1 VVGGRI
7 ALRVGFGF
15 DNPAAQTDPEELA
28 DDNFADEKAGEGD
41 RICGEF
47 GATEAADGNGGFASE
62 AVRKSNLTPDLAV
75 PARLA

>member
-47 GATEAADGNGGFASE
+47 GATEAADGNGGFAGVQGWQE
-62 AVRKSNLTPDLAV
+62 AAV
-75 PARLA
+75 LRGSTEV